1 MPMKKSKI
9 DLEKSAIAEY
19 YHAIET
25 GTIVACNEIRTVYQ
39 HLYKK
44 LYDTTIDGYHYDWQL
59 AHRPIDFIETFVR
72 LPKVRGNPLCRLDL
86 WQKAMIEAIFGFVD
100 DSGIRQYTEVFFTVA
115 RKQGKSALAA
125 MIALYLL
132 ICDGESEPELYCVA
146 TKKDQ
151 SKIIWEMASQIMSKS
166 PELREY
172 LKKRVAD
179 ISCSNNNGIFKPL
192 ASDSNS
198 LDGLN
203 ASTVFCDEIHAW
215 KDSNLYDV
223 MVDSMV
229 ARTQPLLLITTTA
242 GFVREGIYDHK
253 IAEYEMIIAG
263 YDDTDGYKD
272 PRRLP
277 IIYKL
282 DSEKEWTKKK
292 SWIKA
297 NPGLGTIRD
306 EEKLAE
312 DVERAKSNPLKIKD
326 LLTKFFDLPQ
336 TGIDHFL
343 SLEDIKNTATLEY
356 NIFQDRLCIGGFDLS
371 QTTDLTSA
379 TIITK
384 IDEKYY
390 VLSHSW
396 MPEDVFEKRMRE
408 DHVPYDIWEK
418 RGYLSLCSGNKI
430 NYNDVYNWFV
440 EMKRKYNLKMYRIGY
455 DPYSAQYLVDQ
466 LTKYFGKSTLDEVR
480 QGVKTLSLPLQQLKA
495 EFQNHNIVYDSPI
508 MTWCLCNLQVK
519 IDSNGGYNTTKNR
532 NANVRDDEAMCLLD
546 AYVSYLRNQTIY
558 DKYNR

>member
-1 MPMKKSKI
+1 MKKKI
-9 DLEKSAIAEY
+9 DLEESAIARY
-19 YHAIET
+19 WHQIDSGA
-25 GTIVACNEIRTVYQ
+25 IVACKEIRTVYQ
-39 HLYKK
+39 HLYRK
-44 LYDTTIDGYHYDWQL
+44 LYDSTIDAYHYDWQL
-59 AHRPIDFIETFVR
+59 AHRPVEFIETFVR

-86 WQKAMIEAIFGFVD
+86 WQLAMIESIFGFVD
-100 DSGIRQYTEVFFTVA
+100 NDGIRQYAEVFFTVA

-146 TKKDQ
+146 TKRDQ

-179 ISCSNNNGIFKPL
+179 ISCSVNNGIFKPL

-242 GFVREGIYDHK
+242 GFVREGIYDQK
-253 IAEYEMIIAG
+253 VDEYEMIIAG
-263 YDDTDGYKD
+263 YDDTNGYKD

-312 DVERAKSNPLKIKD
+312 DVERAKSNPLKVKD

-343 SLEDIKNTATLEY
+343 SLEDIKNPVTFDDS
-356 NIFQDRLCIGGFDLS
+356 IFKDRLCIGGFDLS

-379 TIITK
+379 TIIGIYRGDASFISCSYFSTIFFMSGSVTAISIGLSFRNFCK
-384 IDEKYY
+384 SSY
-390 VLSHSW
+390 VLFASSTVCFTFFSI
-396 MPEDVFEKRMRE
+396 PSLFSEKCSMTMNI
-408 DHVPYDIWEK
+408 PLNAMTNTFAGLNTADIAPPIACPNLRTPSTILANPLFIFSDESPNLLK
-418 RGYLSLCSGNKI
+418 NFSARPKSNELRCASAKFTSSLVNFPSCTRCPACA
-430 NYNDVYNWFV
+430 FV
-440 EMKRKYNLKMYRIGY
+440 IF
-455 DPYSAQYLVDQ
+455 PV
-466 LTKYFGKSTLDEVR
+466 
-480 QGVKTLSLPLQQLKA
+480 
-495 EFQNHNIVYDSPI
+495 
-508 MTWCLCNLQVK
+508 
-519 IDSNGGYNTTKNR
+519 
-532 NANVRDDEAMCLLD
+532 
-546 AYVSYLRNQTIY
+546 
-558 DKYNR
+558 